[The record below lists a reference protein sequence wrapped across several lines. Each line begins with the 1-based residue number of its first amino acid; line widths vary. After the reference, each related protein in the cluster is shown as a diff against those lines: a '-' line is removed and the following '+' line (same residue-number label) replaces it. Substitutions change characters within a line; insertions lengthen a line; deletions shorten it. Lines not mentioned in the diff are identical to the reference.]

1 MKLRIII
8 ILSFFFLSILKAS
21 AFEDPPFRN
30 ITAHAE
36 PKKYKEIT
44 FLDQENKI
52 LKLTDFNSK
61 FHILNFW
68 ATWCAP
74 CKIEMPSLDELNKIK
89 DFTVYPINLEGEN
102 PERIQKFYKSLNI
115 KNLPF
120 YFDEN
125 MNLVKLFSLR
135 GIPTTIIL
143 DKERQEIARIIGEV
157 DFSDEKFI
165 TWLKSYYN

>member
-8 ILSFFFLSILKAS
+8 ILSFFFLSILKAY
-21 AFEDPPFRN
+21 AFENPPFKN
-30 ITAHAE
+30 IAAHPE

-44 FLDQENKI
+44 FLDQDKKG
-52 LKLTDFNSK
+52 LKLSEFNSN

-74 CKIEMPSLDELNKIK
+74 CKKEMPSLDELNKTK
-89 DFTVYPINLEGEN
+89 DFIVYPINLEGEN
-102 PERIQKFYKSLNI
+102 PEKIRKFYKDLNI
-115 KNLPF
+115 INLPF
-120 YFDEN
+120 YFDKN

-143 DKERQEIARIIGEV
+143 NKERQEIARIIGEV

-165 TWLKSYYN
+165 IWIKSYYN

>member
-8 ILSFFFLSILKAS
+8 ILSIFFLSILKAS
-21 AFEDPPFRN
+21 AFEETPFRN
-30 ITAHAE
+30 ITVHSE

-44 FLDQENKI
+44 FLDHEEKI
-52 LKLTDFNSK
+52 LKLSDFSSK
-61 FHILNFW
+61 FYILNFW

-74 CKIEMPSLDELNKIK
+74 CKVEMPSLDKLNKIK
-89 DFTVYPINLEGEN
+89 DFTVYPINLEKES
-102 PERIQKFYKSLNI
+102 PEKINKFYKNLNI
-115 KNLPF
+115 KNLSF

-135 GIPTTIIL
+135 GVPTTIIL
-143 DKERQEIARIIGEV
+143 DKERKEIARILGEI

-165 TWLKSYYN
+165 SWLNSYYN